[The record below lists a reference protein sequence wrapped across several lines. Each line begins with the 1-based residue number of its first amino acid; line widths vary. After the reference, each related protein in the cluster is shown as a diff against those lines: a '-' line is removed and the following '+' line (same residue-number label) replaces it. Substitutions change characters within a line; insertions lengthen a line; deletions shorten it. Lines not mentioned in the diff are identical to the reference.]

1 MRSIIFAIGAATALG
16 GCLSNPA
23 TGVASNGHA
32 YKLKFESGTGSYVS
46 NDVTSEDTVLDAD
59 GNAAG
64 TIQHKQD
71 VTHSYQW
78 NQWGYYQGKT
88 KLDEQDFYRLS
99 GDQAAADEVARQ
111 RSKAELEQK
120 VGLPLAIIGYIG
132 SALLVSYGS
141 QHQDATIENLGI
153 YGGGAVGAAGSLLY
167 MAGYLKLKNEHLLP
181 QDRAEQNADLLETCR
196 EGSRC
201 HVERGGRVAHKLEE
215 SELRQLRVPFAR
227 VSLGMR

>member
-1 MRSIIFAIGAATALG
+1 MRSIIFAVGAATALG

-23 TGVASNGHA
+23 TGVASNGHPL
-32 YKLKFESGTGSYVS
+32 KLKFESGTGSYVS
-46 NDVTSEDTVLDAD
+46 NDVTSEDTVVDAN
-59 GNAAG
+59 GNEAG
-64 TIQHKQD
+64 TIQHRQD

-78 NQWGYYQGKT
+78 SQWSYLQGRE

-120 VGLPLAIIGYIG
+120 LGLPLAIIGYIG
-132 SALLVSYGS
+132 SALLISYGS
-141 QHQDATIENLGI
+141 QHQDAVMENLGI
-153 YGGGAVGAAGSLLY
+153 YGGGAVGAAGTLLY
-167 MAGYLKLKNEHLLP
+167 TAGYLQLKNPHLLP

-196 EGSRC
+196 EGARC
-201 HVERGGRVAHKLEE
+201 RVDRGGRTHRLEE
-215 SELRQLRVPFAR
+215 SEVRQLRVPFQR